1 MSPSE
6 FILEKA
12 GSFKQ
17 KGAGGDG
24 RGGGSR
30 GGEAK
35 EQTPSSNLQET
46 STYLLEAT
54 SHAEMLPLSLQEH
67 TGSARIHTSK
77 MHFPSLPVSSL
88 MWLSIQVFSVAGT

>member
-1 MSPSE
+1 MSPSG
-6 FILEKA
+6 FVLERA

-17 KGAGGDG
+17 K
-24 RGGGSR
+24 RVGGGGR
-30 GGEAK
+30 DGEAK

-46 STYLLEAT
+46 STHLLEAT
-54 SHAEMLPLSLQEH
+54 LHAEMSPLRLQKH

-77 MHFPSLPVSSL
+77 MHLPSLPLSSL